1 MKPDAPADIRGQF
14 QPIATT
20 VPGVQVCEYLPLLS
34 KQMGHLTL
42 IRSVHHTVLDHNA
55 GQLYALTGRPPLR
68 GTQLIQDDLPTNS
81 PNLGSILA
89 RLRPSQRGLPSFVQ
103 MPDYRSNDGRYA
115 APGQRAGFL
124 GSAYDPFI
132 AGDPSREE
140 YHVSGMTLL
149 PEVALDRIRNRRGL
163 LGRMQTSRGHWTG
176 HGLGRHIAP
185 AARRRTDDAVFHAVD
200 VRGIC
205 GRARV
210 GLCPP

>member
-1 MKPDAPADIRGQF
+1 MHSADASLFRFSRRSLIQVGAIGVCGLSLPKLLAAEVQPVDRPARRARSCILFYLEGGPAHQDLWDMKPDAPADIRGQF

-89 RLRPSQRGLPSFVQ
+89 QLRPSQRRLPSFVQ
-103 MPDYRSNDGRYA
+103 MPD
-115 APGQRAGFL
+115 
-124 GSAYDPFI
+124 
-132 AGDPSREE
+132 
-140 YHVSGMTLL
+140 
-149 PEVALDRIRNRRGL
+149 
-163 LGRMQTSRGHWTG
+163 
-176 HGLGRHIAP
+176 
-185 AARRRTDDAVFHAVD
+185 
-200 VRGIC
+200 
-205 GRARV
+205 
-210 GLCPP
+210 